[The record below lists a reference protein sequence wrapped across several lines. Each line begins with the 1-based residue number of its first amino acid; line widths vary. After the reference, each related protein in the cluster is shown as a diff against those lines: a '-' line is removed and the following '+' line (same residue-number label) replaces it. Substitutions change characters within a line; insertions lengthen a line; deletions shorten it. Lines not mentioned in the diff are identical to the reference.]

1 MIIKHRENTH
11 KGSFYIEEG
20 DKLLAEISYS
30 FAGANMMVLDHT
42 TINNELSE
50 QKKTRR
56 KLLHTLIKYSRSKNI
71 KVIPLCQTAKKIIE
85 QTPSY
90 RDVLLKQV

>member
-1 MIIKHRENTH
+1 MKIKHRENTH
-11 KGSFYIEEG
+11 KGSFYIEKG

-50 QKKTRR
+50 QNKARQ
-56 KLLHTLIKYSRSKNI
+56 KLLHTLINYSRSKNI
-71 KVIPLCQTAKKIIE
+71 KVVPLCKTAKTIIE
-85 QTPSY
+85 QNPSY
-90 RDVLLKQV
+90 RDVLLK

>member
-30 FAGANMMVLDHT
+30 FAGTNMMVLDYT

-50 QKKTRR
+50 QKKTGQE
-56 KLLHTLIKYSRSKNI
+56 LLHTLINYSRTKNI
-71 KVIPLCQTAKKIIE
+71 KVIPLCKTAKTIID
-85 QTPSY
+85 QNPSY